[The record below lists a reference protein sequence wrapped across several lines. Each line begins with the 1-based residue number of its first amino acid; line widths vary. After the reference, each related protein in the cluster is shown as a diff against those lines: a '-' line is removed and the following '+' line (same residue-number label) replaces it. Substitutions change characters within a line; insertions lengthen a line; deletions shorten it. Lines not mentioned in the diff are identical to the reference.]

1 MLFGNLEDVVGLFS
15 VLCVGIIVDERI
27 VFVHNIPVTLFPA
40 LVYALARFLE
50 FGFQY
55 KPGGK
60 RLSWQ
65 AAAYGRKRRIFFAC
79 RKGFGTGRTGM
90 PDI

>member
-40 LVYALARFLE
+40 LVDALARFLE

-55 KPGGK
+55 KHFEI
-60 RLSWQ
+60 LLV
-65 AAAYGRKRRIFFAC
+65 F
-79 RKGFGTGRTGM
+79 
-90 PDI
+90 